1 MGKAKGFLRT
11 LPPIRSSDTAT
22 GSNAELDRIKKLR
35 RDAKAPEY
43 ESDNGSPAA
52 NSDPISSRGRDSA
65 DPEAEPPSDSGEKNP
80 PDPTPVPAAID
91 TTVLIEKLS
100 NFLTVI
106 NQKDQEKKELESKL
120 AEAQKLAD
128 AAKAEAEAARS
139 AAELAKADATAKIE
153 QLFKVAGVSPGGAGS
168 VADKSVNFNT
178 QGSSDKITGSAAD
191 FEKLYDSA
199 PTFRHQ
205 TQAGNY
211 VYVKDSQIIDQ
222 FVREN
227 RDHLRKD
234 MEALARRNGLLQGG
248 NGRVTQKADTVK
260 VNIPDMFLSYLS
272 SIVRQTHLP
281 SFIWHQFVPVRL
293 DHAKGQGDTI
303 VIPRWN
309 YQPTATAPNDR
320 LLSGAGTYVRITSD
334 RQNLSQAS
342 LSSVILEFGLG
353 KDTNAR
359 PILIPEF
366 VSAYSLQD
374 LESVLVRN
382 LGYDYNSWED
392 LYIRS
397 AYDQTSVVWYNDNGN
412 IATSPSSLTTG
423 DDGRF
428 TTDFLDAAYSEM
440 RALQIP
446 PMDDG
451 CYMGAINTF
460 AAQTFKKSFEGDS
473 AKWQAANTATL
484 QELTNMLNY
493 MNGGWIEKVS
503 GYLGKFN
510 NFHLF
515 ESNAWGLGN
524 AGTPGAQSET
534 FGSGIGAQTSRT
546 SYLFGRDAVGR
557 GIGQPMEIRMDEMRD
572 FGRSDSYIWRSEE
585 VVTTLDVDPVGT
597 GRANEQLRVIEV
609 RTLRNAA

>member
-1 MGKAKGFLRT
+1 MAKAKGFLRS

-35 RDAKAPEY
+35 RDANAPEF
-43 ESDNGSPAA
+43 EGDNNPAK
-52 NSDPISSRGRDSA
+52 NSEPIVNRGRDSA
-65 DPEAEPPSDSGEKNP
+65 DDAPTADKDADPKPPG
-80 PDPTPVPAAID
+80 PDPVPVLD

-100 NFLTVI
+100 DSLTII
-106 NQKDQEKKELESKL
+106 NQKDQEKKELEAKL

-128 AAKAEAEAARS
+128 AAKSEAEAARA
-139 AAELAKADATAKIE
+139 AAEAAKADATAKIE
-153 QLFKVAGVSPGGAGS
+153 QLFKVAGVTPGGAGS
-168 VADKSVNFNT
+168 VADKSVNFNVM
-178 QGSSDKITGSAAD
+178 GSSDKISGSAAD

-199 PTFRHQ
+199 DTFRHQ
-205 TQAGNY
+205 TQAGGY
-211 VYVKDSQIIDQ
+211 VFVKDSRELDR

-227 RDHLRKD
+227 RDHLHKD
-234 MEALARRNGLLQGG
+234 MEQFARRNGLLQGG
-248 NGRVTQKADTVK
+248 NGRVPNGKAADTAK
-260 VNIPDMFLSYLS
+260 ANIPDMFLAFLS

-309 YQPTATAPNDR
+309 YQPTAAAPNDR

-353 KDTNAR
+353 RNTDAR

-412 IATSPSSLTTG
+412 IATSPSALTTG

-451 CYMGAINTF
+451 CYMAAINTF

-473 AKWQAANTATL
+473 AKWQAASTASL
-484 QELTNMLNY
+484 AELTNMLNY

-524 AGTPGAQSET
+524 AGTPGAQTET
-534 FGSGIGAQTSRT
+534 FGTGVGAQTSRT

-557 GIGQPMEIRMDEMRD
+557 GVGQPMEIRMDEMRD

-585 VVTTLDVDPVGT
+585 VVTTLDVDPIGT